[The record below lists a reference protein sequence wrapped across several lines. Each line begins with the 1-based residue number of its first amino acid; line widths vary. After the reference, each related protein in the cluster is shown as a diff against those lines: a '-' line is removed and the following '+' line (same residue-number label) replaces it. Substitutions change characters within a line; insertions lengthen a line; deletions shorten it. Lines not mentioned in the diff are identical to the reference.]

1 MDPAFYNF
9 EYSELIIKNNNT
21 GIIEYSYQVNSDTVN
36 SNTKG
41 DLIVHKLEFLML
53 VISETIY
60 IIILLKSLIRY
71 FKTRDW
77 HFWFLITASSFALM
91 NNSSDIVYRIRAP
104 LGFID
109 CTRFFINFFYFSA
122 SLNWV
127 PISFYQ
133 ICRLYRIT
141 INYYKKNWL
150 KKIII
155 VCTFFSILYSGS
167 YFMNLIHYRGN
178 SSKFGGCVVNN
189 DANIGFYVEVF
200 DIIDT
205 SVSLLIVIITLFIS
219 LRNLKNYKLRH
230 FKIKAVLDNNV
241 IIFVILLVS
250 KMICYYIINANSKK
264 PGGDIWWD
272 SLSVIVLWCTY
283 TLLNLKPKLNEKLEQ
298 NNMMN
303 YNRKNNNYLR
313 DLSNLAMNNRSES
326 SRNKFQNYY
335 NRNSKG
341 ELNFPSLMKK
351 DELMK
356 MNNDNNIYNFPSN
369 QNFKYYNIK
378 NNKYQDFQNNYS
390 SVSNKSNTS
399 NINMNVNMGSGSMT
413 FNMNE
418 MSSMS
423 SNINYHYY

>member
-9 EYSELIIKNNNT
+9 EYTESYVKSNDTGEINNNT
-21 GIIEYSYQVNSDTVN
+21 VNGNLDD
-36 SNTKG
+36 
-41 DLIVHKLEFLML
+41 DLKVHKIEFLML
-53 VISETIY
+53 VISETMY

-91 NNSSDIVYRIRAP
+91 NNSSDIIYRIRAP

-109 CTRFFINFFYFSA
+109 CTGFFIYFFYFSA
-122 SLNWV
+122 TLNWV

-141 INYYKKNWL
+141 INYYKKDWL
-150 KKIII
+150 KKIIF
-155 VCTFFSILYSGS
+155 VCTFFSILYSTS

-189 DANIGFYVEVF
+189 DANIIFYVEIF

-219 LRNLKNYKLRH
+219 LKNLKNYKLRH

-250 KMICYYIINANSKK
+250 KMVFYYIINAYSKK

-272 SLSVIVLWCTY
+272 SLSVIVLWCAY
-283 TLLNLKPKLNEKLEQ
+283 ALLNLKPKLNEKLEQ

-326 SRNKFQNYY
+326 SRNKFQYYY

-341 ELNFPSLMKK
+341 ELNFPSLMNK

-356 MNNDNNIYNFPSN
+356 MNNDNNVFNFRSN
-369 QNFKYYNIK
+369 QNFKNYNNFNNLK

-390 SVSNKSNTS
+390 SVSNRSNTS

-413 FNMNE
+413 FNVNE
-418 MSSMS
+418 MSSIDRKS
-423 SNINYHYY
+423 VV